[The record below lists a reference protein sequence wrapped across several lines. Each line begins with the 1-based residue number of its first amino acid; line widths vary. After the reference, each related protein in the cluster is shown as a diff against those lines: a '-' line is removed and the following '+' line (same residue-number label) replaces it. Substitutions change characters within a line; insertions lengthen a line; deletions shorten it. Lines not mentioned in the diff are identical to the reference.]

1 MSPKSRP
8 FDEVAVDVYANEGNA
23 LEPTTQHVVAR
34 DVDDGNR
41 ECSLLRYFVGVHQ
54 DAAAFYKA
62 AADSTRYPSL
72 KAQLDA
78 LEQLHTAAV
87 NALGLRL
94 RAQSQDPERY
104 AGAEEMPEG
113 ALLFSDIMHTLTTD
127 QFPTRPAFVAE
138 RKALHMMETAMEED
152 ISEEARAFLA
162 SEIGILSRA
171 EEILG
176 EIKDLQEH

>member
-1 MSPKSRP
+1 MSPKSRS
-8 FDEVAVDVYANEGNA
+8 FDEVAVDAYANEGNVPESA
-23 LEPTTQHVVAR
+23 ARHVVAR
-34 DVDDGNR
+34 DMGDDNR

-72 KAQLDA
+72 KTQLDA

-87 NALGLRL
+87 NALALRL
-94 RAQSQDPERY
+94 RAQSGGPDQC
-104 AGAEEMPEG
+104 AAAEMPEG
-113 ALLFSDIMHTLTTD
+113 ALVFSDIMHTLTTD

-138 RKALHMMETAMEED
+138 RKVLHTMETAMEED
-152 ISEEARAFLA
+152 ISEDARAFLA
-162 SEIGILSRA
+162 SEIGTLSRV

-176 EIKDLQEH
+176 EIKDLQER